1 MGAYVEISGF
11 SFASSTASFMWSPAG
26 GLSASTTSAARDAFA
41 ADAYQGETLN
51 FETPAAFFSRLT
63 ERRWAMLYAL
73 QGAGELAVREL
84 ARRLERDVKRV
95 HGDAEV
101 LVELGLIERTER
113 GGLVCPFDD
122 IHVDMH
128 LKRAA

>member
-1 MGAYVEISGF
+1 MEKRTLTVTINPD
-11 SFASSTASFMWSPAG
+11 WR
-26 GLSASTTSAARDAFA
+26 TSLRDAARQAFA

-51 FETPAAFFSRLT
+51 FESPAAFFSRLT
-63 ERRWAMLYAL
+63 ENRWTMLHTL

-95 HGDAEV
+95 HEDAGV
-101 LVELGLIERTER
+101 LVELGLVERTEK
-113 GGLVCPFDD
+113 GGLLCPFED

>member
-1 MGAYVEISGF
+1 MEKRTLTVTINPDWR
-11 SFASSTASFMWSPAG
+11 ASLRA
-26 GLSASTTSAARDAFA
+26 AARGAFA

-51 FETPAAFFSRLT
+51 FETPAAFFARLT
-63 ERRWAMLYAL
+63 ERRWAMLHAL
-73 QGAGELAVREL
+73 QGAGEVAVREL
-84 ARRLERDVKRV
+84 ARRLGRDVKRV
-95 HGDAEV
+95 HEDAGV

-128 LKRAA
+128 LRRAA

>member
-1 MGAYVEISGF
+1 MEKRTLTVTINPDWRSALRS
-11 SFASSTASFMWSPAG
+11 AAG
-26 GLSASTTSAARDAFA
+26 GAFA
-41 ADAYQGETLN
+41 ASTYQGETLN

-63 ERRWAMLYAL
+63 ENRWAMLHAL
-73 QGAGELAVREL
+73 QGAGEVAVREF
-84 ARRLERDVKRV
+84 ARRLGRDVKRV
-95 HGDAEV
+95 HEDAGV
-101 LVELGLIERTER
+101 LTELGLIERTDR